1 MGGQVVSARDA
12 ATGESAHMRFI
23 LLVLMSVRMHRSE
36 LCLSVCLSVRPSVC
50 LSVFLSVCLY
60 IYHQSLSI
68 YPPIELPICFCQ
80 HTLHSIFDIAWSTLR
95 TCIIRRTHSPC
106 TLVRPPTMVTVYGVE
121 AIVAAR
127 SHE

>member
-50 LSVFLSVCLY
+50 LSVCL
-60 IYHQSLSI
+60 
-68 YPPIELPICFCQ
+68 CFC
-80 HTLHSIFDIAWSTLR
+80 LSAYISIINLSPYIRPSNFPSVSASTLCTR
-95 TCIIRRTHSPC
+95 SLILHGPPC
-106 TLVRPPTMVTVYGVE
+106 
-121 AIVAAR
+121 AHA
-127 SHE
+127 S

>member
-50 LSVFLSVCLY
+50 LSVCL
-60 IYHQSLSI
+60 
-68 YPPIELPICFCQ
+68 CFC
-80 HTLHSIFDIAWSTLR
+80 LSAYISIINLSPYIRPSNFPSVFASTLCTR
-95 TCIIRRTHSPC
+95 SLILHGPPC
-106 TLVRPPTMVTVYGVE
+106 
-121 AIVAAR
+121 AHA
-127 SHE
+127 S